1 MEHLFEFISNHPLL
15 IAGFVFVA
23 VLLTQDL
30 ITNGTGKN
38 QLDAKG
44 ATELINGRDAVVIDV
59 RPNADFLKGHII
71 NAENVPMS
79 GLSGQIERLKKYQGK
94 PIIVS
99 CNSGGQS
106 STACRMLRK
115 AGFDPVYNLKGGML
129 AWQNDN
135 FPVSRKRK

>member
-1 MEHLFEFISNHPLL
+1 MEHIVEFVGKHPLL
-15 IAGFVFVA
+15 VAGFVFLA
-23 VLLTQDL
+23 VLLIQDL
-30 ITNGTGKN
+30 ISGGFGQNH
-38 QLDAKG
+38 LDAKG
-44 ATELINGRDAVVIDV
+44 ATELINTQDAVVIDV

-79 GLSGQIERLKKYQGK
+79 GLSGQIERLKKYQGR

-106 STACRMLRK
+106 TLACRQLKK